1 MSDQRVKVGITQG
14 DTNGVGWEV
23 ILKIVSDSRICEIC
37 TPIIYGCRNVAE
49 FYKKGIGELEQFTF
63 NIVKSAAE
71 ARDGKI
77 NLVECGAPASAV
89 TPGVASN
96 DAGTAAITALV
107 KAAEE
112 LKSGALDAIVT
123 APFNKESVQ
132 SSEFT
137 HTGHTEYMASQFEGE
152 SMMMMC
158 SELLRVGLVTKHLP
172 LNQIAGAI
180 TKEIIVK
187 DLKGLRKTLRQDFS
201 VVEPRIAVL
210 SLNPHSGDGGLLGDE
225 EMTTIKPAIEEAY
238 KGGVFAFGPFAAD
251 GFFSAGTYKKYDAV
265 LAMYHDQGLIP
276 FKTLSPEGVNFTAG
290 LEAVRTSPDHGVA
303 YDIAGKDLASPDSMR
318 NAIYMAVDVVRSR
331 AIYTEITAN
340 PLEHTELERERGGRP
355 MRETNHRE
363 SGLPRESRREFR
375 EPRERREPR
384 EFREP
389 REQREPREPR
399 EFREPREPREPREQR
414 EPREPRAERAPR
426 QEQQRATTESKSE

>member
-1 MSDQRVKVGITQG
+1 MSDQRVKIGITQG

-23 ILKIVSDSRICEIC
+23 ILKIVSDIRICDIC
-37 TPIIYGCRNVAE
+37 TPIIYGARNVAE
-49 FYKKGIGELEQFTF
+49 FYKKGISDLDPITF
-63 NIVKSAAE
+63 NIVKSATE

-77 NLVECGAPASAV
+77 NLVECGAPTSSV

-96 DAGTAAITALV
+96 DAGTAAIAALV

-112 LKSGALDAIVT
+112 LKGGALDAIVT

-137 HTGHTEYMASQFEGE
+137 HTGHTEYMASQFDGE

-180 TKEIIVK
+180 SKELIVK

-210 SLNPHSGDGGLLGDE
+210 SLNPHAGDGGLLGDE
-225 EMTTIKPAIEEAY
+225 EMKVIKPAIEEAY
-238 KGGVFAFGPFAAD
+238 KEGVFAFGPFAAD
-251 GFFSAGTYKKYDAV
+251 GFFSAGTYKKYDAI

-290 LEAVRTSPDHGVA
+290 LTAVRTSPDHGVA
-303 YDIAGKDLASPDSMR
+303 YDIAGKDQALPDSMR

-331 AIYTEITAN
+331 SIYSEITAN

-375 EPRERREPR
+375 EHREPR
-384 EFREP
+384 EYREHREP
-389 REQREPREPR
+389 REQREPRG
-399 EFREPREPREPREQR
+399 
-414 EPREPRAERAPR
+414 ERAPR
-426 QEQQRATTESKSE
+426 VENQVAEKKSE